1 MFDTHESL
9 AVRHTGQLIDE
20 AMSGFIDAV
29 MDIRVNLPPDV
40 QHTPW
45 YTLLSEDISKWQQSE
60 LDACY
65 QYILGNHWKEKN
77 VRPPIEVMY
86 YFLYGAPPDAYD
98 GENILKQW
106 CEADDRHITFED
118 AEAWSRTDECQ
129 DLVQKYIEEENND
142 WTPLPNP
149 SYNPDPLGDFGGSN
163 DGGLYD
169 EEEFYIPALNKTDDE
184 AAYDFTEQWY
194 FVVGQIKYIDSVAPG
209 ITTPLKVQWLRLA
222 LVSQPIT
229 EIFKKKKV
237 YHANVMRE
245 HELVKTITA

>member
-20 AMSGFIDAV
+20 AMSGFIDV
-29 MDIRVNLPPDV
+29 VINSKVNLPPDV

-45 YTLLSEDISKWQQSE
+45 YTLLSEDTSKWQQSE

-65 QYILGNHWKEKN
+65 QYILDNYWKEKN
-77 VRPPIEVMY
+77 VRPPARIVYEYECHDSEV
-86 YFLYGAPPDAYD
+86 L
-98 GENILKQW
+98 EWW
-106 CEADDRHITFED
+106 CNQNDRHITF
-118 AEAWSRTDECQ
+118 AEALEWIKTDECQ
-129 DLVQKYIEEENND
+129 KAVDEYIKDEVND

-169 EEEFYIPALNKTDDE
+169 EEEFYVPALHKTTDE
-184 AAYDFTEQWY
+184 DAYDFTERWH

-209 ITTPLKVQWLRLA
+209 ITTPLKVKWLRIA

-245 HELVKTITA
+245 QELVKTMQHEA